1 MITTGKAG
9 ACRSLIGIRRP
20 ARIASLFAAKSL
32 LLVAGSAPA
41 LLPSGPA
48 PFSA

>member
-9 ACRSLIGIRRP
+9 ACRFPIGIRRP

-32 LLVAGSAPA
+32 FLVAGSAPA